1 MLFFWMDSF
10 LNQNGKVLEET
21 LAGSNSNAVKT
32 TLRGLPNSKM
42 TLPFCNFLKNLSP
55 FLGYLVGYNS
65 LGTWAGLMNQ
75 SVI

>member
-42 TLPFCNFLKNLSP
+42 TLPFCDFLKNL
-55 FLGYLVGYNS
+55 
-65 LGTWAGLMNQ
+65 
-75 SVI
+75 

>member
-1 MLFFWMDSF
+1 MEIIDYFIILKAFIILMLFFWMDSF

-42 TLPFCNFLKNLSP
+42 TLPFCNFLKNL
-55 FLGYLVGYNS
+55 
-65 LGTWAGLMNQ
+65 
-75 SVI
+75 